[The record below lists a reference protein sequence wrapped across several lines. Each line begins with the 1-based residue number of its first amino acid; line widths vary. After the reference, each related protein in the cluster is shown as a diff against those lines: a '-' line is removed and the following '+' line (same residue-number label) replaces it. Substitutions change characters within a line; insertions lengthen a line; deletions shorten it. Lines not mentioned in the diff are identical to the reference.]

1 MSLFFVH
8 PEKRK
13 EKKGETVLRR
23 EFRVFETNKNKKK
36 LSFFLVLPLYKG
48 KEVSLSLS
56 VSKKFITKKL

>member
-1 MSLFFVH
+1 
-8 PEKRK
+8 
-13 EKKGETVLRR
+13 LRR